1 MGGDRVPE
9 VLTQL
14 EALADPTRLAG
25 MARYGI
31 STTHALGVSM
41 PELRRMARRMGND
54 HDRALALWATGVH
67 EARILASMTDD
78 VERVTPSQMDA
89 WTRDF
94 DSWDLCDQVCGNLFD
109 RTAHAFRKAK
119 AWSGHGRE
127 FVRRAAFATVAGAA
141 VHRKDVGDEPF
152 EAFLPV
158 IVTTATDERNYVK
171 KAVNWALRQIGK
183 RNPRLNR
190 KAIATAREISRLDS
204 RAARWIAA
212 DALRELTSPAVQDRL
227 HRT

>member
-109 RTAHAFRKAK
+109 RTPQKMK
-119 AWSGHGRE
+119 SN
-127 FVRRAAFATVAGAA
+127 
-141 VHRKDVGDEPF
+141 KK
-152 EAFLPV
+152 FL
-158 IVTTATDERNYVK
+158 
-171 KAVNWALRQIGK
+171 
-183 RNPRLNR
+183 
-190 KAIATAREISRLDS
+190 
-204 RAARWIAA
+204 
-212 DALRELTSPAVQDRL
+212 
-227 HRT
+227 